1 MQGVAGA
8 SRQTRIQALL
18 LSIRN
23 TLFRRSCR
31 FLILLRFRF
40 FSSAASFCLHLFH
53 GPGFLFLSAEAAAA
67 PLFRFSIPFQPG
79 GSFTGKAPG
88 LPRHGQGC
96 FLRIRRIP
104 RRSRRPG
111 KNLQILKKIITDA
124 IAFPPPMTHNGVSFR
139 VIRGRPPAKPPQDT
153 GFCPQGGIPGG
164 FHHGAPKQEA
174 ETAPTCRVISQCDA
188 PWVWRTPEQ
197 DRDGKRGNESKRR
210 RAGDRCWPG
219 CRQNAPVLAA
229 SNRPHSSGRE
239 GYCQI
244 YY

>member
-79 GSFTGKAPG
+79 GSFACPGTGRAVSFASG
-88 LPRHGQGC
+88 VFRAAAGGQEK
-96 FLRIRRIP
+96 IP
-104 RRSRRPG
+104 
-111 KNLQILKKIITDA
+111 NFEKIITDA
-124 IAFPPPMTHNGVSFR
+124 IAFPPPMTHNGVWFSGNKSKAPCQTSSRYWFL
-139 VIRGRPPAKPPQDT
+139 PA
-153 GFCPQGGIPGG
+153 GGIPGG